1 MTGLEVSKLS
11 RAYCSLLVQLVEGV
25 YVYKFQVDLKL
36 FLNAVASGLEF
47 VSHVPIRLYVG
58 FKLV

>member
-1 MTGLEVSKLS
+1 MTGLEVFKLS
-11 RAYCSLLVQLVEGV
+11 RDYCSLLVQFVEGV
-25 YVYKFQVDLKL
+25 YVYKFQVDLRI

-47 VSHVPIRLYVG
+47 VSYVAIRLYVG